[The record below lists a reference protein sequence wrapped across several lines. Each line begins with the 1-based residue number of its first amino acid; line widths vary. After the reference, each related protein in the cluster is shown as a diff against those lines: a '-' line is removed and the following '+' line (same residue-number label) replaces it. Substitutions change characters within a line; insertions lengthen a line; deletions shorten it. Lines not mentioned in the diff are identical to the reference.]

1 MGGLSPRSSM
11 VNTVTGLE
19 QILRHVRLV
28 VLLPLSAVVALAA
41 AYTFMGVGMNMSA
54 LTMTRMAI
62 EMPGMAMPPA
72 QWSAGYAAT
81 MFLMWF
87 VMMIAMMVPSAAPAI
102 LLFSNVARKQ
112 QSQATP
118 FLTTWFFL
126 AGYLIAWLLFSLV
139 ATAQQWALEKLGL
152 MTGMMEIGTPVVAG
166 AVLLAAGL
174 YQLTPLKKACLRHCQ
189 HPVMFMMQ
197 RWRPGR
203 SGAFGMGLRHGAYCL
218 GCCWLLMTLLFVGG
232 VMNLLWIAGMAVY
245 VAMEKLA
252 GRWRLLPNAD
262 ADVLTAAG
270 LWLVA
275 KGFGGV

>member
-11 VNTVTGLE
+11 VNTATGLE
-19 QILRHVRLV
+19 QILRRDRLV
-28 VLLPLSAVVALAA
+28 VLLALSAVVALAA
-41 AYTFMGVGMNMSA
+41 AYTIMGVGMDMSA

-62 EMPGMAMPPA
+62 EMPGMLMPPA
-72 QWSAGYAAT
+72 QWSAGYAVK
-81 MFLMWF
+81 MFLMWW

-139 ATAQQWALEKLGL
+139 ATALQWAFEKLGL
-152 MTGMMEIGTPVVAG
+152 MTGMMEIGTPVIAG

-189 HPVMFMMQ
+189 HPVLFVMQ
-197 RWRPGR
+197 RWRPGG
-203 SGAFGMGLRHGAYCL
+203 SGAFGMGLQHGAYCL

-245 VAMEKLA
+245 VAVEKLA
-252 GRWRLLPNAD
+252 GRWPLLPNA
-262 ADVLTAAG
+262 AAIVLTGSG
-270 LWLVA
+270 LWLIA
-275 KGFGGV
+275 RAISAI